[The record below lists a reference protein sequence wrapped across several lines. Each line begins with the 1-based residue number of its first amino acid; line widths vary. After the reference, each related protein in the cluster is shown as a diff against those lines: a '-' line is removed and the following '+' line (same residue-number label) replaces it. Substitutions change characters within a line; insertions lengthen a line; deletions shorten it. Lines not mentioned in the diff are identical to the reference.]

1 MEILDVKDIQK
12 TDVWTLYEQS
22 RNYMLKFD
30 MFSDS
35 ERNFRMYNGNQWVG
49 LKIEGIEP
57 VQENFIKPIVE
68 YKTAVLNQN
77 LWGIV
82 FSAENYEDKEFQPQ
96 AEKLCEMLN
105 HKASSIW
112 ERTKMDIKVRQ
123 VTVDACVDDQGVT
136 YIYWDKKSEQIH
148 NQILNKS
155 DIYFGDE
162 SNPDIQSQPYILIKK
177 RVPVITARQ
186 MAKDMGVSEDDIQYI
201 LGDNNT
207 IEEIGDEKHD
217 EKDENCTIVTKMYKK
232 NGTVWFEKATQYV
245 ELQKATDSGL
255 TRYPVATFLWTDKKG
270 YSRGEGIVRNLI
282 PTQLEVNKTIMRR
295 LVVTKKTAY
304 QQKVVQIDK
313 INNPEALDD
322 VGATIEVTGAIDNIN
337 QVFTTTQPAQMSPDV
352 EKLQENLI
360 EETRKL
366 ENAGDITTG
375 SINPENASGKAIL
388 AVQNASQQSLND
400 QSARLKN
407 FIEDIALI
415 WLDMIT
421 VYTKKNITL
430 EYEDTNILTGE
441 TTIIPVEVPKTALKA
456 LKTSVKIDVTPIGVY
471 DQYAQERSLEN
482 LLLSG
487 MFNPQ
492 RIEEL
497 KFYLNTLPDNSTMPK
512 EKIKN
517 VIEAQEAKQREIDKI
532 NAQAQMMNEAMNQY
546 MNGGMELQQ
555 DVNRE
560 MANIQAQKQQLPLR
574 VVNGGK

>member
-1 MEILDVKDIQK
+1 
-12 TDVWTLYEQS
+12 
-22 RNYMLKFD
+22 
-30 MFSDS
+30 
-35 ERNFRMYNGNQWVG
+35 
-49 LKIEGIEP
+49 
-57 VQENFIKPIVE
+57 
-68 YKTAVLNQN
+68 
-77 LWGIV
+77 
-82 FSAENYEDKEFQPQ
+82 
-96 AEKLCEMLN
+96 
-105 HKASSIW
+105 
-112 ERTKMDIKVRQ
+112 
-123 VTVDACVDDQGVT
+123 
-136 YIYWDKKSEQIH
+136 
-148 NQILNKS
+148 
-155 DIYFGDE
+155 
-162 SNPDIQSQPYILIKK
+162 
-177 RVPVITARQ
+177 
-186 MAKDMGVSEDDIQYI
+186 
-201 LGDNNT
+201 
-207 IEEIGDEKHD
+207 
-217 EKDENCTIVTKMYKK
+217 MYKK

-270 YSRGEGIVRNLI
+270 YSRGEGVVRNLI
-282 PTQLEVNKTIMRR
+282 PTQLEVNKTLMRR

-322 VGATIEVTGAIDNIN
+322 IGATIEVTGAVDNIN

-512 EKIKN
+512 ERIKN
-517 VIEAQEAKQREIDKI
+517 VIESQEAKQREIDKI

-560 MANIQAQKQQLPLR
+560 MANIQAQEQQQLPLR